1 MNTYVTPT
9 NHTNDLHTDSDRLWQ
24 ALMEMAKL
32 GATPKGAAPRA
43 VPFGLIIS
51 AIFLPAGKAVTPMPK
66 QSWQAA
72 TLIAS
77 LLAVSMMAVL
87 G

>member
-32 GATPKGAAPRA
+32 GATPKGGVNR
-43 VPFGLIIS
+43 
-51 AIFLPAGKAVTPMPK
+51 
-66 QSWQAA
+66 
-72 TLIAS
+72 
-77 LLAVSMMAVL
+77 
-87 G
+87 